1 MFLKLFSALFIVQ
14 LILTDRTSTSKT
26 SLCVSVLSCVQL
38 PVAPWTIACQAP
50 RSIGFPRQEYWSGLP
65 VPSPG
70 DLPYQELSPGLLHC
84 RQILY
89 QLSYEGSPTHL
100 LSRRERERQRE
111 RDRERS
117 VINSRMR
124 ISGFVF
130 YHRENNII
138 VLSVPYQIQTILY
151 STHFA

>member
-1 MFLKLFSALFIVQ
+1 MNYNLYELGLTTLYNRNLYTLYNNSVMVKLLNRVRLFETLWTVAYHAPPSLGFS
-14 LILTDRTSTSKT
+14 
-26 SLCVSVLSCVQL
+26 
-38 PVAPWTIACQAP
+38 
-50 RSIGFPRQEYWSGLP
+50 RQEYWSGLP

-138 VLSVPYQIQTILY
+138 VLSVPY
-151 STHFA
+151 